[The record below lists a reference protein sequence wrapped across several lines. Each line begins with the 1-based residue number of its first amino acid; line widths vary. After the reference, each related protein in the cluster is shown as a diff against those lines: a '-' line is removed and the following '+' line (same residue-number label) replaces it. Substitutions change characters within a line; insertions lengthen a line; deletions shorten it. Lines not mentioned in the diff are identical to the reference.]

1 MQAVQTNILARDDT
15 FFGVCEA
22 LGEDFGFNAQYLR
35 IALGVLLIWNPIA
48 VIAFYLA
55 AGAVVALSRWLAP
68 NPAFAEASA
77 GEPAAAQ
84 GNDNEEAEMLAAAA

>member
-1 MQAVQTNILARDDT
+1 MQAAQTNILARDDT

-48 VIAFYLA
+48 VIAGYLV

-77 GEPAAAQ
+77 GEPVGEQ
-84 GNDNEEAEMLAAAA
+84 GNDNEGAEMLAAAA